1 MTFDMVE
8 FHSADADFTGD
19 ILNDIIVGLDI
30 GTSFIRCVIGQV
42 DVEDNNRLSIIGES
56 QIQSPGLVEGN
67 IVNLNAMADAVR
79 NAVEDAEDCAGLG
92 VKGVFT
98 AIGGKQAEGRSSTGG
113 VAVDPSGNN
122 QCIEI
127 TEEAKERAQEVARAV
142 IHSMGKELLQS
153 IPQEY
158 KVDGNPVGKNPIDIM
173 GVRLD
178 ISVYLIS
185 VTKSTLV
192 NIENCLNRSHLMLNG
207 LYLKT
212 LMAAIATMRDEEMEL
227 GSILIDIGTESTD
240 AIVIYKGAP
249 IYMTTIP
256 FGGNSVTSD
265 IAIVKNLPKSEAEKL
280 KLEYGCCMLDDDEWD
295 EEVLIREIGARK
307 AEQTT
312 KGELCDII
320 QPRMEE
326 IMRDVRKEIIHHAG
340 LKELSGS
347 IVLTGGGSLMP
358 GIQQLTQQVWKTESV
373 RLGESPDYGRVED
386 NDGYMYRR
394 PDFATALGL
403 VKANLPKPEPEQRGR
418 KIVRRERSEKK
429 GSIVDKVKNVW
440 NKFF

>member
-1 MTFDMVE
+1 M
-8 FHSADADFTGD
+8 
-19 ILNDIIVGLDI
+19 NDIIVGLDI

-42 DVEDNNRLSIIGES
+42 DEDEHLSIIGES
-56 QIQSPGLVEGN
+56 QIPSPGLVEGN
-67 IVNLNAMADAVR
+67 IVNLNAMADAIR
-79 NAVEDAEDCAGLG
+79 SAVEESENCAGLG
-92 VKGVFT
+92 VRGVFT
-98 AIGGKQAEGRSSTGG
+98 AVGGKQAEGRASTGG
-113 VAVDPSGNN
+113 VAIDPTGNN
-122 QCIEI
+122 QCVEI
-127 TEEAKERAQEVARAV
+127 TEEAKDRVQEVARAV

-158 KVDGNPVGKNPIDIM
+158 RVDGNPVGKNPIDIM

-192 NIENCLNRSHLMLNG
+192 NIENCLDRSHLVLNG

-212 LMAAIATMRDEEMEL
+212 LMAALATMREEEMEL

-240 AIVIYKGAP
+240 ALVIYKGAP

-256 FGGNSVTSD
+256 YGGNSVTSD
-265 IAIVKNLPKSEAEKL
+265 ITIVKNLPKNEAERI
-280 KLEYGCCMLDDDEWD
+280 KLEYGCCMID
-295 EEVLIREIGARK
+295 EEEADEEILIPEIGARS
-307 AEQTT
+307 AEIIT

-320 QPRMEE
+320 QPRVEE
-326 IMRDVRKEIIHHAG
+326 IMLDVRREIVRHAG

-347 IVLTGGGSLMP
+347 IVLTGGGAMMP
-358 GIQQLTQQVWKTESV
+358 GMQELTQEVWKTESV
-373 RLGESPDYGRVED
+373 RLGQSPDYGRVED
-386 NDGYMYRR
+386 DDGYLYRR

-403 VKANLPKPEPEQRGR
+403 VVGNVSRHNAEKGR
-418 KIVRRERSEKK
+418 RVNRREKFDSGSSILEKM
-429 GSIVDKVKNVW
+429 KNIW

>member
-1 MTFDMVE
+1 M
-8 FHSADADFTGD
+8 
-19 ILNDIIVGLDI
+19 GLDI

-42 DVEDNNRLSIIGES
+42 DEEDRRLSIIGES
-56 QIQSPGLVEGN
+56 QIPSPGLVEGN
-67 IVNLNAMADAVR
+67 IVNLNAMSDAVR
-79 NAVEDAEDCAGLG
+79 AAVEEAEDCAGLG

-113 VAVDPSGNN
+113 VAIDPSGNN
-122 QCIEI
+122 QCVEI
-127 TEEAKERAQEVARAV
+127 TEEAKDRVQEVARAV

-158 KVDGNPVGKNPIDIM
+158 RVDGNPVGKNPIDIM

-192 NIENCLNRSHLMLNG
+192 NIENCLDRSRLILNG

-212 LMAAIATMRDEEMEL
+212 LMAALATMRDEEMEL

-240 AIVIYKGAP
+240 ALVIYKGAP

-265 IAIVKNLPKSEAEKL
+265 IAIIKNLPKSEAERL
-280 KLEYGCCMLDDDEWD
+280 KLEYGCCMLDEDERD
-295 EEVLIREIGARK
+295 EEVLIPEIGARS
-307 AEQTT
+307 AEETT
-312 KGELCDII
+312 RGELCDII

-326 IMRDVRKEIIHHAG
+326 IMRDVRREIVRHAG
-340 LKELSGS
+340 LKELTGS
-347 IVLTGGGSLMP
+347 IVLTGGGALMP
-358 GIQQLTQQVWKTESV
+358 GIQELTQQVWNTVAV
-373 RLGESPDYGRVED
+373 RLGQSPDYGRVED
-386 NDGYMYRR
+386 NDGYLYRR
-394 PDFATALGL
+394 PDFATAVGL
-403 VKANLPKPEPEQRGR
+403 VVGNLPKPE
-418 KIVRRERSEKK
+418 SEKPRK
-429 GSIVDKVKNVW
+429 TVRHEKFDSGFSLFDKAKRVW

>member
-1 MTFDMVE
+1 M
-8 FHSADADFTGD
+8 
-19 ILNDIIVGLDI
+19 NDIIVGLDI

-42 DVEDNNRLSIIGES
+42 DEEDRRLSIIGES
-56 QIQSPGLVEGN
+56 QIPSPGLVEGN
-67 IVNLNAMADAVR
+67 IVNLNAMSDAVR
-79 NAVEDAEDCAGLG
+79 AAVEEAEDCAGLG

-113 VAVDPSGNN
+113 VAIDPSGNN
-122 QCIEI
+122 QCVEI
-127 TEEAKERAQEVARAV
+127 TEEAKDRVQEVARAV

-158 KVDGNPVGKNPIDIM
+158 RVDGNPVGKNPIDIM

-192 NIENCLNRSHLMLNG
+192 NIENCLDRSRLILNG

-212 LMAAIATMRDEEMEL
+212 LMAALATMRDEEMEL

-240 AIVIYKGAP
+240 ALVIYKGAP

-265 IAIVKNLPKSEAEKL
+265 IAIIKNLPKSEAERL
-280 KLEYGCCMLDDDEWD
+280 KLEYGCCMLDEDERD
-295 EEVLIREIGARK
+295 EEVLIPEIGARS
-307 AEQTT
+307 AEETT
-312 KGELCDII
+312 RGELCDII

-326 IMRDVRKEIIHHAG
+326 IMRDVRREIVRHAG
-340 LKELSGS
+340 LKELTGS
-347 IVLTGGGSLMP
+347 IVLTGGGALMP
-358 GIQQLTQQVWKTESV
+358 GIQELTQQVWNTVAV
-373 RLGESPDYGRVED
+373 RLGQSPDYGR
-386 NDGYMYRR
+386 
-394 PDFATALGL
+394 
-403 VKANLPKPEPEQRGR
+403 
-418 KIVRRERSEKK
+418 
-429 GSIVDKVKNVW
+429 
-440 NKFF
+440 

>member
-1 MTFDMVE
+1 M
-8 FHSADADFTGD
+8 SD
-19 ILNDIIVGLDI
+19 IVLGLDI
-30 GTSFIRCVIGQV
+30 GTSFVRCVIGKVEFVEGERQV
-42 DVEDNNRLSIIGES
+42 SIIGES
-56 QIQSPGLVEGN
+56 QVRSPGLSDCN
-67 IVNLNAMADAVR
+67 ITNLNAMSEAIVE
-79 NAVEDAEDCAGLG
+79 AVEDAEDCAGFEI
-92 VKGVFT
+92 KGVYT

-122 QCIEI
+122 QCVEI
-127 TEEAKERAQEVARAV
+127 TEDAKIRVQEVARAV
-142 IHSMGKELLQS
+142 IHSMGKELLQA

-158 KVDGNPVGKNPIDIM
+158 RVDGNPVGKNPIDIM

-192 NIENCLNRSHLMLNG
+192 NIENCLSRSKLLLNG

-212 LMAAIATMRDEEMEL
+212 LMAAIATLRDEEMEL
-227 GSILIDIGTESTD
+227 GSILIDIGTQCTD

-256 FGGNSVTSD
+256 YGGESVTND
-265 IAIVKNLPKSEAEKL
+265 IAIVKNLPKSEAERL
-280 KLEYGCCMLDDDEWD
+280 KIEYGSCMLDDDEWD
-295 EEVLIREIGARK
+295 TDVLIPEIGARP
-307 AEQTT
+307 AEETT
-312 KGELCDII
+312 RGELFEII

-326 IMRDVRKEIIHHAG
+326 IMMDVRKEIVKHAG

-347 IVLTGGGSLMP
+347 IVLTGGGAMLH
-358 GIQQLTQQVWKTESV
+358 GIQELTREIWNTESV
-373 RLGESPDYGRVED
+373 RVGGAPDFGRVED
-386 NDGYMYRR
+386 DEGYLYRR

-403 VKANLPKPEPEQRGR
+403 VLENLPKEEGGR
-418 KIVRRERSEKK
+418 SKK
-429 GSIVDKVKNVW
+429 TSRPARTTGGSNSSQLMDKLKNIW

>member
-1 MTFDMVE
+1 M
-8 FHSADADFTGD
+8 S
-19 ILNDIIVGLDI
+19 DIIAGLDI
-30 GTSFIRCVIGQV
+30 GTTFVRCVIGQV
-42 DVEDNNRLSIIGES
+42 DDEDGRLSIIGES
-56 QIQSPGLVEGN
+56 QVPSPGLVEGN
-67 IVNLNAMADAVR
+67 IVNLNAMSEAIR
-79 NAVEDAEDCAGLG
+79 NAVEDAEDCAGIEIR
-92 VKGVFT
+92 GVFT

-122 QCIEI
+122 QCVEI
-127 TEEAKERAQEVARAV
+127 TEEAKDRVQEVARAV

-158 KVDGNPVGKNPIDIM
+158 RVDGNPVGKNPIDIM

-192 NIENCLNRSHLMLNG
+192 NIENCLDRSHLVLNG
-207 LYLKT
+207 LFLKT
-212 LMAAIATMRDEEMEL
+212 LMAALATMREEEMDL
-227 GSILIDIGTESTD
+227 GSILIDIGADSTD
-240 AIVIYKGAP
+240 ALVIYKGAP

-256 FGGNSVTSD
+256 FGGGSVTND
-265 IAIVKNLPKSEAEKL
+265 IAIVKNLPKAEAERL
-280 KLEYGCCMLDDDEWD
+280 KLEYGACMLDEDEEYD
-295 EEVLIREIGARK
+295 EVLIPEIGARS
-307 AEQTT
+307 AEETT

-326 IMRDVRKEIIHHAG
+326 IMKDVRREIVRHAG

-347 IVLTGGGSLMP
+347 IVLTGGGSLLP
-358 GIQQLTQQVWKTESV
+358 GIQELTQDVWNTDAV
-373 RLGESPDYGRVED
+373 RLGQSPDYGRVED
-386 NDGYMYRR
+386 NDGYLYRR

-403 VKANLPKPEPEQRGR
+403 VVGNISRPDREKPRR
-418 KIVRRERSEKK
+418 TIRRERSDSGVSILDRAKK
-429 GSIVDKVKNVW
+429 LW